1 MLLKKKICVF
11 CGSSKGN
18 YDYYQALASNVGNL
32 IGKYDFDFVY
42 GAGSTGL
49 MGTCANSAKKSG
61 AMVYGVI
68 PNFLTKIE
76 QPPNNINLK
85 ITSNMR
91 TRKAL
96 MYKLSSLFIILPG
109 GIGTLD
115 ECVEVLTLM
124 QLKQLKNKKILILN
138 FKNYWDHLFKLFKKM
153 EIEGFVKNSFS
164 CNFIKI
170 KSIDELENFLKSFWK
185 KRILSYMLLIKI
197 K

>member
-1 MLLKKKICVF
+1 MLVKKKICVF

-18 YDYYQALASNVGNL
+18 IEDYYRIASDVGNL
-32 IGKYDFDFVY
+32 IGKYNFDFVY

-49 MGTCANSAKKSG
+49 MGACGSSARQSG
-61 AMVYGVI
+61 AIVYGII
-68 PNFLTKIE
+68 PKFLTKIE
-76 QPPNNINLK
+76 KPLNNINLK

-96 MYKLSSLFIILPG
+96 MYKMSSLFVILPG

-138 FKNYWDHLFKLFKKM
+138 FKNYWDHLFKLLRNMK
-153 EIEGFVKNSFS
+153 IEGFVNNDLFG
-164 CNFIKI
+164 NFIEV
-170 KSIDELENFLKSFWK
+170 KSIKELETFLKSFWK
-185 KRILSYMLLIKI
+185 KWILSYMLIIKI
-197 K
+197 